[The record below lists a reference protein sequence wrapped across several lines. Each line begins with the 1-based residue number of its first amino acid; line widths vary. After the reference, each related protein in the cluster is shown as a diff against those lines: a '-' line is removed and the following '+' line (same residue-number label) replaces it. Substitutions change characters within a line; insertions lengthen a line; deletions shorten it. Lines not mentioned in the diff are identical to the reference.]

1 MASKYLE
8 EIKTLIQE
16 GKTPQE
22 IQQKLNLTPF
32 QYGGVMS
39 HAPKYFLVPST
50 DFTNKF
56 RIICYK
62 DIYTEGRKKVNQKP
76 ALKRGQLGGLV
87 SGPGNLSQDGLC
99 WIDESSQVTGTA
111 KISGSVHILRESYI
125 RSGNIFGHYG
135 STLKHCSIS
144 FNMTVNAR
152 IGTAQLTE
160 VRMLSYGTNDDAIT
174 IDIPDGYIDDTALHR
189 GAVVEG
195 YVNIK
200 RCTIRQAKVKSIKA
214 IDCHF
219 DDGCNVSTKQNL
231 RGISFK
237 PGAVVTDDQR
247 ILGAMCDS
255 DLSDLRKSIM
265 FQTGLMADSSGDII
279 CYKLVNKDMTS
290 LRTKEF
296 KYHLGL
302 VTTGI
307 NITDYVKRNGELS
320 KVSCGP
326 GLHFSHATYW
336 LENEKSHSQRM
347 MLICR
352 VNLRNIIAVQ
362 EGKIRATKCY
372 VLDAV
377 PFNGPIV
384 AKKAKK

>member
-16 GKTPQE
+16 GKTPRE

-39 HAPKYFLVPST
+39 HVPKYFLVPST
-50 DFTNKF
+50 DYTNKF
-56 RIICYK
+56 RIVCYK

-76 ALKRGQLGGLV
+76 VLKRGQLGGLV
-87 SGPGNLSQDGLC
+87 SGPNNLSQDGLC

-111 KISGSVHILRESYI
+111 KISGSVQVLKESYI
-125 RSGNIFGHYG
+125 RSGNFFGHYG
-135 STLKHCSIS
+135 SSLNHCSVS
-144 FNMTVNAR
+144 FNVVVNAR
-152 IGTAQLTE
+152 IGTAKLSD
-160 VRMLSYGTNDDAIT
+160 VRMPSYSATDNPIT
-174 IDIPDGYIDDTALHR
+174 INVSDGYITDTSIIQ
-189 GAVVEG
+189 GSTVEG

-200 RCTIRQAKVKSIKA
+200 RCTIRRAKVKAIKA
-214 IDCHF
+214 VDCEF
-219 DDGCNVSTKQNL
+219 NNDTEVSTNQQL
-231 RGISFK
+231 RHIEFK

-247 ILGAMCDS
+247 ILGTMCDS

-279 CYKLVNKDMTS
+279 CYKLVNNDMTS

-296 KYHLGL
+296 KYNLGL

-336 LENEKSHSQRM
+336 LDNEKSHSQRM